1 MKETS
6 RKKLKE
12 DCYKSR
18 LSRWWLWGAA
28 NYHMW
33 GCMDTC
39 SQSVSSFLSF
49 YQSTNLQRPL
59 LSAPPKKKK
68 NNQKKKW
75 NKLVLC
81 YCRVQFCDIDLTLL
95 PSLGEVGECQELL
108 NSVWQ
113 WVKHESMNSPQSLL
127 PSAAFNSWTSLF
139 LYPAARPGKKTI
151 RVTEN
156 RMATTNSRPKPEE
169 IDKLD

>member
-49 YQSTNLQRPL
+49 YQSTNLQQPL
-59 LSAPPKKKK
+59 QLSAPPKKKEQSEKK
-68 NNQKKKW
+68 NGTSS
-75 NKLVLC
+75 C
-81 YCRVQFCDIDLTLL
+81 FAIAGY
-95 PSLGEVGECQELL
+95 S
-108 NSVWQ
+108 
-113 WVKHESMNSPQSLL
+113 
-127 PSAAFNSWTSLF
+127 SA
-139 LYPAARPGKKTI
+139 I
-151 RVTEN
+151 
-156 RMATTNSRPKPEE
+156 
-169 IDKLD
+169 